1 MNKYVDRG
9 IIKWSPFDGLVG
21 FVDMMEELRYKLGK
35 KPRPEL
41 SDDLLA
47 EMEYALQ
54 EALEFSKAI
63 SISYYYDGYLKTD
76 FGRVGKLDLSERFI
90 WIEKRKFKLDDIVNI
105 TVLE

>member
-9 IIKWSPFDGLVG
+9 IIKWSPFDGLAG

-47 EMEYALQ
+47 EMDFALQ
-54 EALEFSKAI
+54 EALKFSKAI
-63 SISYYYDGYLKTD
+63 AVSYYRDGYLEAD
-76 FGRVGKLDLSERFI
+76 FGCVNKLDLNERFI
-90 WIEKRKFKLDDIVNI
+90 WIDGRKFNLDDIVNI
-105 TVLE
+105 TVIQ